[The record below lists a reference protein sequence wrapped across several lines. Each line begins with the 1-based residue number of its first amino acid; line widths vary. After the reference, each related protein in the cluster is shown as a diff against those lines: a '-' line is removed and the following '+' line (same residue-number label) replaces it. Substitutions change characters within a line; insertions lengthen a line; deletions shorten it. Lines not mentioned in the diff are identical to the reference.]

1 MFKIGVLGT
10 ANIANRYVIPSI
22 LELNEKYTL
31 KGIASREMAKAKKVA
46 SQFDIQPY
54 ESYSSLVNANDID
67 IIYIPLPNSLHA
79 EWIEK
84 SLNQNLHVLV
94 EKSMACSFSDVERLN
109 RMASDKNLLLV
120 ENFQFRFH
128 KQLAVMHKMVSNR
141 NIGELR
147 CLRSSFG
154 FPPFPDSENIRYNK
168 ELGGG
173 ALLDAGA
180 YPLKIAQIFLGQDIE
195 VTSANLWHDN
205 KKDVDIWGGAYLRQ
219 KNGPLFA
226 EVAFGFDNYYQCN
239 LELWGSKGKITAN
252 RIFTS
257 PPGIKTVFVFE
268 NEKGKETISI
278 EPDNHFNNML
288 LHFHHLIQTKNGF
301 DDEYTQNINQSRLL
315 QELKEKANEK

>member
-1 MFKIGVLGT
+1 MIRIGILGT
-10 ANIANRYVIPSI
+10 ANIAERHMIPAI
-22 LELNEKYTL
+22 LELKEQYAL
-31 KGIASREMAKAKKVA
+31 QGIASRKMETADKVA
-46 SQFDIQPY
+46 IQFDIQPY
-54 ESYSSLVNANDID
+54 EGYDSLINSNNID
-67 IIYIPLPNSLHA
+67 VIYIPLPNSLHA

-84 SLNQNLHVLV
+84 ALINNLHILV
-94 EKSMACSFSDVERLN
+94 EKSLACNLADVDRLN
-109 RMASDKNLLLV
+109 RMASRKNLALV

-128 KQLAVMHKMVSNR
+128 KQLRVIQNLVSNG

-154 FPPFPDSENIRYNK
+154 FPPFPDPENIRYKK

-173 ALLDAGA
+173 SLLDAGA
-180 YPLKIAQIFLGQDIE
+180 YPLKITQIFLGHDIE
-195 VTSANLWHDN
+195 VSAANLWYHN

-239 LELWGSKGKITAN
+239 LELWGSNGKITAN

-257 PPGIKTVFVFE
+257 PPGEEPEIILET
-268 NEKGKETISI
+268 NNGKKNIVTES
-278 EPDNHFNNML
+278 DNHFKNML
-288 LHFHHLIQTKNGF
+288 LHFYKLIVNNNGLN
-301 DDEYTQNINQSRLL
+301 DEYEQNINQSRLL